1 MPENHGPLCC
11 GQIVAGKGVNK
22 NKNRQGKTLPGARD
36 PGSPFLVKTAMAA
49 AISLGC
55 ASAHADAVPRS
66 NFRLTLDDEISSR
79 IDAPALPTFDGR
91 LAFEALIQSHP
102 DPLFAELEKRYQALP
117 PFTETLEDIPERYII
132 EASTPER
139 MLASVKGTA
148 TDLSRFVHSIQSSVR
163 YDDIDQENHRNSP
176 DTNPDYSTLLAVV
189 NPAFEYEANR
199 RKWRIKARYD
209 YQRGRYLSGDRSD
222 VNDHMLNVNWTMR
235 LNRGNELRLLT
246 LMEKSHYRETQNPI
260 QDFNSAQE
268 FDDLSYDRTL
278 VKLAYRDGTLR
289 DRTRYELYLTHEQSD
304 LNADAAFDGGYEL
317 NRVGLGGSYA
327 WQMRKQLALVAE
339 AKYED
344 FDYDLQYRDNNHF
357 QALVGTDMIIGR
369 RIRANLRV
377 GYEHKEF
384 SEALGDN
391 SYGEPVWRG
400 MMEWALRRRTTVK
413 VETGRDIYELAT
425 VEHPIDTSKFN
436 VQNWVK
442 TAWKESWSDSLSTE
456 ASYTYRGVRSGDDN
470 NDGDAH
476 QFLLSAAY
484 RVNARLR
491 LALDGA
497 YTTQKH
503 DINGDLKRR
512 TLTFRTDYSL

>member
-1 MPENHGPLCC
+1 M
-11 GQIVAGKGVNK
+11 KK
-22 NKNRQGKTLPGARD
+22 NENRQGNRLPGARD

-49 AISLGC
+49 AISLSC

-79 IDAPALPTFDGR
+79 IDAPSPPTFDGR

-102 DPLFAELEKRYQALP
+102 DPLYAELEKRYQALP

-148 TDLSRFVHSIQSSVR
+148 TDLSRFVHSVRSSVR
-163 YDDIDQENHRNSP
+163 YDDIDWQNNLDSDNPNPSRN
-176 DTNPDYSTLLAVV
+176 DYSTALAVV
-189 NPAFEYEANR
+189 NPAFEYEADR

-209 YQRGRYLSGDRSD
+209 YERGRYLTGDRSD
-222 VNDHMLNVNWTMR
+222 VSDHMVNVNWTMR

-246 LMEKSHYRETQNPI
+246 LMEKSHNRETENPI
-260 QDFNSAQE
+260 QDFNSALE
-268 FDDLSYDRTL
+268 FDDLNYDRTL
-278 VKLAYRDGTLR
+278 VKLAYRRGTQR
-289 DRTRYELYLTHEQSD
+289 DSTSGIRTSRYRTRYELYLTHEQSD
-304 LNADAAFDGGYEL
+304 LNSDDAFDGGYEL
-317 NRVGLGGSYA
+317 NRVGLGGSYS

-344 FDYDLQYRDNNHF
+344 FDYDSQYRDNNHF

-369 RIRANLRV
+369 RIRANLRL
-377 GYEHKEF
+377 GYEQKEF
-384 SEALGDN
+384 SEAQGNN
-391 SYGEPVWRG
+391 SFGEPIWRG
-400 MMEWALRRRTTVK
+400 MMEWALRRRTSVK

-436 VQNWVK
+436 VQNWVR
-442 TAWKESWSDSLSTE
+442 TAWKESWSDNLSTE
-456 ASYTYRGVRSGDDN
+456 ASYTYRGISSGDDN
-470 NDGDAH
+470 NDGNAH

-484 RVNARLR
+484 QVNSRLR